1 MAVYLRFDVA
11 SEIYAVA
18 IENATEVAVL
28 GQLVAIPRAPAP
40 VLGVQVLHGSILPVV
55 DLAAVL
61 GLERNTA
68 PSRLLVAADGELRVG
83 LAVDDVTG
91 VVELPEHTEE
101 SESPILLG
109 SVLAD
114 GALIGVIDVTRAI
127 ESTAVLA
134 AGSTPA
140 ADIESIWAV
149 AP

>member
-1 MAVYLRFDVA
+1 MAVYLRFYVA
-11 SEIYAVA
+11 SEIYAIA
-18 IENATEVAVL
+18 IENAIEVAVL
-28 GQLVAIPRAPAP
+28 GQLVAIPRAPAQ

-61 GLERNTA
+61 GLVRSTA

-114 GALIGVIDVTRAI
+114 DALIGVIDVTRAI
-127 ESTAVLA
+127 ESTAMLA
-134 AGSTPA
+134 TGSTPA
-140 ADIESIWAV
+140 ADIDSIWAV